1 MFPGLQS
8 KVSFGI
14 DAKDKAHFLSF
25 EIPKESASM
34 VQALG
39 WWTHAV
45 GQRLN
50 KQRLSELDDFKDH
63 KKERLDGTYK
73 EVV

>member
-25 EIPKESASM
+25 DIPKESAWFKHLVDERM
-34 VQALG
+34 
-39 WWTHAV
+39 
-45 GQRLN
+45 RLA
-50 KQRLSELDDFKDH
+50 RD
-63 KKERLDGTYK
+63 
-73 EVV
+73 

>member
-39 WWTHAV
+39 
-45 GQRLN
+45 
-50 KQRLSELDDFKDH
+50 
-63 KKERLDGTYK
+63 
-73 EVV
+73 